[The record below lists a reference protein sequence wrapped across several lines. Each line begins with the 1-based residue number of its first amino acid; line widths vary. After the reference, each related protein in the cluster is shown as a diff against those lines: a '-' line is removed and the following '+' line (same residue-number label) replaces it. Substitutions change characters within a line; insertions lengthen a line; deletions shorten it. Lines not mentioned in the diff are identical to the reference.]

1 VFLPHKAVREPQKSA
16 FLRGILAWLLKVL
29 RYQNNTKEAIVTT
42 LHIDASINGANSASR
57 AISSSIV
64 SRLKAA
70 DPSARVVYRD
80 LAADPLPH
88 LTLDA
93 FADTSVLDEFLAAD
107 TVVIGA
113 PMYNFSLPSQ
123 LKAWID
129 RILVAGVT
137 FRYTA
142 SGPEGLAGGK
152 RVIVAL
158 ARGGF
163 YDAGSP
169 AAGLEHLESYL
180 RGIFNFIGIEPEF
193 VAADGLNI
201 SPEQRAASVS
211 QALGESVRL
220 AA

>member
-1 VFLPHKAVREPQKSA
+1 V
-16 FLRGILAWLLKVL
+16 
-29 RYQNNTKEAIVTT
+29 TIV
-42 LHIDASINGANSASR
+42 HVDASIHGANSASR
-57 AISSSIV
+57 KISRSIV
-64 SRLKAA
+64 DQLTVERGGA
-70 DPSARVVYRD
+70 DVIYRD

-93 FADTSVLDEFLAAD
+93 FADSSVVDEFLAAD
-107 TVVIGA
+107 AVVIGA
-113 PMYNFSLPSQ
+113 PMYNFTLPTQ

-129 RILVAGVT
+129 RIMIAGKT

-142 SGPEGLAGGK
+142 DGPEGLAGGK

-163 YDAGSP
+163 YEQGSP
-169 AAGLEHLESYL
+169 ARALEHLETYL

-201 SPEQRAASVS
+201 SPEQRDSS
-211 QALGESVRL
+211 IKLALGETVRL

>member
-1 VFLPHKAVREPQKSA
+1 MT
-16 FLRGILAWLLKVL
+16 I
-29 RYQNNTKEAIVTT
+29 
-42 LHIDASINGANSASR
+42 LHID
-57 AISSSIV
+57 SSITGEASV
-64 SRLKAA
+64 SRQVSQAIVERLVAA
-70 DPSARVVYRD
+70 DPGAQVVRRD
-80 LAADPLPH
+80 LVAEPLPH

-93 FADTSVLDEFLAAD
+93 FADRTVLDEFLAAD

-113 PMYNFSLPSQ
+113 PMYNFTLPTQ

-129 RILVAGVT
+129 RLLVNGTT

-142 SGPEGLAGGK
+142 SGPEGLIKGK

-169 AAGLEHLESYL
+169 AGSLEHLQTYL
-180 RGIFNFIGIEPEF
+180 QGVFGFIGIEPEF
-193 VAADGLNI
+193 VAADGTNLG
-201 SPEQRAASVS
+201 PDQRAE
-211 QALGESVRL
+211 ALRRATGEALKL